1 MSETLMPKQSYIA
14 IDGKEYI
21 IHPMKLKDYGK
32 VDRLFSLIND
42 EYLFLNLPFPM
53 VDEKGNPMLNKNGQ
67 QMLDFKAYN
76 AMCELFEMAL
86 RIPKKEVMNVV
97 DVSNGVVILDEF
109 RNISG
114 LKKKIQNNLMNQAT
128 AKDSLTDLSQAL
140 YSTLAK
146 LEKQ

>member
-21 IHPMKLKDYGK
+21 IYPMKLKDYGK

-114 LKKKIQNNLMNQAT
+114 LKKRYRTI
-128 AKDSLTDLSQAL
+128 
-140 YSTLAK
+140 
-146 LEKQ
+146 

>member
-21 IHPMKLKDYGK
+21 IYPMKLKDYGK

-53 VDEKGNPMLNKNGQ
+53 VDEKGNSMLNKNGQ

-128 AKDSLTDLSQAL
+128 AKDNLTDLSQAL

>member
-21 IHPMKLKDYGK
+21 IYPMKLKDYGK

-86 RIPKKEVMNVV
+86 RIPKKEVMSVV

>member
-21 IHPMKLKDYGK
+21 IYPMKLKDYGK

-97 DVSNGVVILDEF
+97 DVSNGVVILNEF

>member
-14 IDGKEYI
+14 IDGKEYTI
-21 IHPMKLKDYGK
+21 YPMKLKDYGK

-114 LKKKIQNNLMNQAT
+114 LKKKIQNNLVNQAT

>member
-21 IHPMKLKDYGK
+21 IYPMKLKDYGK

>member
-21 IHPMKLKDYGK
+21 IYPMKLKDYGK

-53 VDEKGNPMLNKNGQ
+53 VDEKGSPMLNKNGQ

>member
-21 IHPMKLKDYGK
+21 IYPMKLKDYGK

-128 AKDSLTDLSQAL
+128 AKDNLTDLSQAL

>member
-21 IHPMKLKDYGK
+21 IYPMKLKDYGK

-114 LKKKIQNNLMNQAT
+114 LKKKIQNNLMNQVT
-128 AKDSLTDLSQAL
+128 AKDNLTDLSQAL
-140 YSTLAK
+140 YNTLAK